1 MKIEAKQIN
10 EWVQKAYKNAV
21 KHGWHEEEK
30 TNAHWLIMACTE
42 VSEAV
47 QADRKGRYMNDL
59 DKEGLNAVLTKEDA
73 KKSFNKYY
81 TDTLKG
87 KVESELA
94 DICIRLFD
102 FMGVRSIEINSDI
115 YTFDEEILYLKQQSF
130 TENAMLVTRNI
141 ITCNIAV
148 TTNDMLCILLQ
159 SVIAS
164 IFSWAE
170 ALEIDLVQHIN
181 LKMRYNESRSY
192 RHGNRRY

>member
-1 MKIEAKQIN
+1 MKIEAKLIN
-10 EWVQKAYKNAV
+10 EWVKRAFDNAV
-21 KHGWHEEEK
+21 KHGWHEEENS
-30 TNAHWLIMACTE
+30 NAHWLIMACTE

-47 QADRKGRYMNDL
+47 QADSKGRYMNDL

-81 TDTLKG
+81 SDTIEG

-94 DICIRLFD
+94 DVCIRLFD
-102 FMGVRSIEINSDI
+102 FMGVRNLEINSDI
-115 YTFDEEILYLKQQSF
+115 YTFDEEVLYLKQQSF

-148 TTNDMLCILLQ
+148 TTNDMLAILLQ

-164 IFSWAE
+164 IFSWSE
-170 ALEIDLVQHIN
+170 SLEIDLVQHIN
-181 LKMRYNESRSY
+181 LKMRYNERRSY

>member
-10 EWVQKAYKNAV
+10 EWVKKAYDNAV

-30 TNAHWLIMACTE
+30 SNAHWLMMVCTE
-42 VSEAV
+42 VAEAV
-47 QADRKGRYMNDL
+47 QADRKGNYMDDL
-59 DKEGLNAVLTKEDA
+59 DKEGLKTVLANDHDGGL
-73 KKSFNKYY
+73 FNKYY
-81 TDTLKG
+81 SDTIEG

-94 DICIRLFD
+94 DVCIRLFD
-102 FMGVRSIEINSDI
+102 FMGVRNLEINSDI
-115 YTFDEEILYLKQQSF
+115 YTFDEEVLYLKQQSI
-130 TENAMLVTRNI
+130 TENAKLVTRNI
-141 ITCNIAV
+141 ITCKIAV
-148 TTNDMLCILLQ
+148 TTNDMLAILLQ

-181 LKMRYNESRSY
+181 LKMRYNERRSY